1 MAKKINYISRDF
13 VSAREDLINFVKQ
26 YYPQVMSDFNDASI
40 GMMFIELNAAIAD
53 MLSYNTDRS
62 LQETQIDY
70 AQEAKSLLAMA
81 RSMGLKVPG
90 KRPSICLVDVSA
102 TVPVFGDSYDVSY
115 APVIRRGAQLT
126 GAGKVFETTD
136 DIDFSNP
143 FTSGG
148 IPNRLI
154 IPNRNSNG
162 NIINYTITK
171 REIVINGV
179 TKIYKRVLGQ
189 GDAIPFLNVILP
201 DEDVLSI
208 TSVITLEGT
217 NYTKTPTIDQFL
229 DDDNRWYEMEALAD
243 DKVFVEDSSL
253 ITDNSGIKPGKFIR
267 VTKKFI
273 KEYTD
278 LGFTKVIFGGGNQDT
293 SGLSSFGLN
302 SSFAK
307 MVGDFINN
315 NSLGETPTA
324 NKTMFIQYRTGGGS
338 NTNVGSNTIT
348 NISTIDT
355 IVNGSDDVIN
365 NAVTRS
371 IQVTNPIP
379 ALGGRDEPS
388 IEEIRNLIRYNFSS
402 QNRAVT
408 VKDYLT
414 RISLMPGEFGVPF
427 RTGVWEEQN
436 KIKVSILGVDESNNL
451 TNSSTSTL
459 RDNISTYLSEY
470 RMMNDYIEVNNG
482 KVFNLGFEI
491 DLFINKQFP
500 RTQIIND
507 TINAVTDFL
516 NKDKFEMGQNIYL
529 SQLLE
534 NINNVGGV
542 LNVMDLRV
550 YNKVGENQYSLNEVS
565 QPYTKGNEDKKQI
578 DITGQYT
585 LFGEADAMFEIRF
598 PSKDILVRV
607 TNS

>member
-1 MAKKINYISRDF
+1 
-13 VSAREDLINFVKQ
+13 
-26 YYPQVMSDFNDASI
+26 
-40 GMMFIELNAAIAD
+40 
-53 MLSYNTDRS
+53 
-62 LQETQIDY
+62 
-70 AQEAKSLLAMA
+70 
-81 RSMGLKVPG
+81 
-90 KRPSICLVDVSA
+90 
-102 TVPVFGDSYDVSY
+102 
-115 APVIRRGAQLT
+115 
-126 GAGKVFETTD
+126 
-136 DIDFSNP
+136 
-143 FTSGG
+143 
-148 IPNRLI
+148 
-154 IPNRNSNG
+154 
-162 NIINYTITK
+162 
-171 REIVINGV
+171 
-179 TKIYKRVLGQ
+179 
-189 GDAIPFLNVILP
+189 
-201 DEDVLSI
+201 
-208 TSVITLEGT
+208 
-217 NYTKTPTIDQFL
+217 
-229 DDDNRWYEMEALAD
+229 
-243 DKVFVEDSSL
+243 
-253 ITDNSGIKPGKFIR
+253 
-267 VTKKFI
+267 
-273 KEYTD
+273 
-278 LGFTKVIFGGGNQDT
+278 
-293 SGLSSFGLN
+293 
-302 SSFAK
+302 

-315 NSLGETPTA
+315 NSLGETPTP

-355 IVNGSDDVIN
+355 IVNGPDDAIN

-371 IQVTNPIP
+371 IRVTNPIP

-451 TNSSTSTL
+451 TNSSTETL
-459 RDNISTYLSEY
+459 RNNISTYLSEY

-516 NKDKFEMGQNIYL
+516 NKDKYEMGQNIYL

-585 LFGEADAMFEIRF
+585 LFGEPDAMFEIRF